1 MTLAGINR
9 WFNQGLNL
17 GGLMGDK
24 LLSVTGGKTQDTC
37 QSRNLVNQGQ
47 PREHLLHGPGY
58 ISHCITAMKQKMQNN
73 VNGS

>member
-9 WFNQGLNL
+9 WFNQGLSL
-17 GGLMGDK
+17 GGLMDDK

-47 PREHLLHGPGY
+47 PREHLLGGPGY
-58 ISHCITAMKQKMQNN
+58 IIHGIIAMKQKTQNN
-73 VNGS
+73 VNVS